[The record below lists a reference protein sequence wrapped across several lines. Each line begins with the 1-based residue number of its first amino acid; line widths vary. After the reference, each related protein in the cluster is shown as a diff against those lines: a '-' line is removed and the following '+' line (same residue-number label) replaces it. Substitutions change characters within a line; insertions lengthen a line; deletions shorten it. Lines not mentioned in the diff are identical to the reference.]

1 MPKRH
6 KHEEHENHER
16 WLVSYA
22 DFITLLFAFFV
33 VMYAVSEVDAK
44 KAKKV
49 ERSVQ
54 FAFHFEGTGGNDQL
68 PIFDG
73 PSGSNAIEPLMHGPK
88 IVPISHDEIDQA
100 EKNALDRVRQTLDD
114 RLADMRSLGLDGM
127 VERKLEERG
136 LVIRLPQDTLF
147 APGDDTLE
155 PAALPIVDRIASALA
170 TTGREVRVE
179 GHADPR
185 PIHSA
190 RFPSNWELSTAR
202 ATGLVRYLV
211 VQHGIAPERLSA
223 SGYAEYRPIDTND
236 TPEGRARNRRVDIV
250 VLSRVAQDVEPGMKA
265 DLVGPRELDGPASSP
280 EADEES
286 PQGAISMPDAPPHGA
301 GSPPPAD

>member
-49 ERSVQ
+49 EKSVQ
-54 FAFHFEGTGGNDQL
+54 FAFHFEGTGGNDRL
-68 PIFDG
+68 PIFEG
-73 PSGSNAIEPLMHGPK
+73 PTAGDAIDPVMK
-88 IVPISHDEIDQA
+88 AMRIVPLSSAEIEKA
-100 EKNALDRVRQTLDD
+100 EKDSLERVRSDVGS
-114 RLADMRSLGLDGM
+114 SLGDLHALGIDDL
-127 VERKLEERG
+127 VELTLEERG
-136 LVIRLPQDTLF
+136 LVIRLPLDGLFLAGEDTLV
-147 APGDDTLE
+147 
-155 PAALPIVDRIASALA
+155 PAALPLIDRLAGVLAL
-170 TTGREVRVE
+170 TGREIRIE

-211 VQHGIAPERLSA
+211 AQHEIPPERLSA
-223 SGYAEYRPIDTND
+223 SGYGEYRPIDTNE
-236 TPEGRARNRRVDIV
+236 TPAGRARNRRVDIV
-250 VLSRVAQDVEPGMKA
+250 ALSRRASANEPPTSGPHPKA
-265 DLVGPRELDGPASSP
+265 DDGA
-280 EADEES
+280 E
-286 PQGAISMPDAPPHGA
+286 PPVL
-301 GSPPPAD
+301 